1 MVAIQPHYYVY
12 IFGTAPHHSVLIG
25 VAGDL
30 QKQVREISG
39 EASSGVAAVKEMPR
53 LVYYEHYEREEIAR
67 NREQE
72 IIRGGEDTVL
82 RLIESMNP
90 NWLDLSDM
98 IG

>member
-1 MVAIQPHYYVY
+1 MY
-12 IFGTAPHHSVLIG
+12 IFGSPASNSIKVG

-30 QKQVREISG
+30 QKQLQEIDEEVFFANMS
-39 EASSGVAAVKEMPR
+39 AVKEKPR
-53 LVYYEHYEREEIAR
+53 LVYYEHYEREEIAL

-72 IIRGGEDTVL
+72 IVKGGDATL
-82 RLIESMNP
+82 HRLIESMNP